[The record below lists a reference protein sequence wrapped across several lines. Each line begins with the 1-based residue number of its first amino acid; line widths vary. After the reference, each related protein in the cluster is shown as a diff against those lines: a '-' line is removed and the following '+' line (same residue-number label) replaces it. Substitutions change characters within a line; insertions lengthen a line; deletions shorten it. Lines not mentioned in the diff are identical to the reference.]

1 MLLTLRLKDDRY
13 VDILYEPAQREL
25 SFLSPIPELELKDLC
40 KLSDETCTIINLP
53 ITEERIIP
61 ETKVPDHTSV
71 QTTLL
76 DLLKVLCYFGD
87 YVISE
92 G

>member
-1 MLLTLRLKDDRY
+1 MILTLRLKNDRY
-13 VDILYEPAQREL
+13 IDILYESDKREL
-25 SFLSPIPELELKDLC
+25 TFLSPIPELNLKDLC
-40 KLSDETCTIINLP
+40 KLADDTCTTINLP

-61 ETKVPDHTSV
+61 DTTVNDHRIV
-71 QTTLL
+71 EANLL